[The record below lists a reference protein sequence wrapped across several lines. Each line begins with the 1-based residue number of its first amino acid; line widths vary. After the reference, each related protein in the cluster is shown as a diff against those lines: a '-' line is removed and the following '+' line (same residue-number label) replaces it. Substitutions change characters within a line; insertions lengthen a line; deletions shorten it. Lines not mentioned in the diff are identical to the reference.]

1 VSFWHVVMGIYGGAS
16 AALPTGF
23 ASAVFSSRRPEVI
36 FGGEIVMGAISF
48 LSTLAAEL
56 GTYAITA
63 TFEDEVGNPM
73 TPTILTWSLVRTDGT
88 IINSRQDVPIAASA
102 SVTIVLQGADLAIFA
117 EDNRKRRVV
126 IEGTYTSSLGSGLP
140 LKAESEFSICDLVG
154 VP

>member
-1 VSFWHVVMGIYGGAS
+1 MSGEFLACGHGHLRRCECR
-16 AALPTGF
+16 AAHR
-23 ASAVFSSRRPEVI
+23 VR
-36 FGGEIVMGAISF
+36 FGS
-48 LSTLAAEL
+48 
-56 GTYAITA
+56 
-63 TFEDEVGNPM
+63 
-73 TPTILTWSLVRTDGT
+73 
-88 IINSRQDVPIAASA
+88 IINSRQDGPIAASA